1 MAGRSSLENIPAIA
15 PHCVQQT
22 NTFCSLVGS
31 AVSAVFYSVAGS
43 VSYLIGSGA
52 VLPVLPFA
60 VVGLGVVVFYTAVQI
75 NYETLVMLK
84 APYAVYG
91 ETWLERDDMMMVQNP
106 RPYAEERIFKIVRKI
121 NEKRSD
127 FLNTPSVAPTTS
139 IIGDGSWQSGGGSA
153 FTASGDVCFFLI
165 LLFLLFCFIFGVLF
179 FFFSSRVRR
188 GEVFTTTSTYECGA
202 DPVLLKPP
210 TNTLPFFQ
218 TVVVYLVFEL
228 EISVLFLAFPLLSLL
243 SSQSL
248 IYITIFV
255 FLVQLGTIFEIRGG
269 ISRWVSK

>member
-1 MAGRSSLENIPAIA
+1 LFGFDLAGRSSLENISAIA

-31 AVSAVFYSVAGS
+31 AVSAVFYSIAGS
-43 VSYLIGSGA
+43 VSYLVGSGA

-60 VVGLGVVVFYTAVQI
+60 VMGLGAVVFYTAVQI

-139 IIGDGSWQSGGGSA
+139 IIGDGSWQSIGGSA
-153 FTASGDVCFFLI
+153 FIASGDVCFFLI

-179 FFFSSRVRR
+179 FFF
-188 GEVFTTTSTYECGA
+188 
-202 DPVLLKPP
+202 
-210 TNTLPFFQ
+210 
-218 TVVVYLVFEL
+218 
-228 EISVLFLAFPLLSLL
+228 
-243 SSQSL
+243 
-248 IYITIFV
+248 
-255 FLVQLGTIFEIRGG
+255 
-269 ISRWVSK
+269 